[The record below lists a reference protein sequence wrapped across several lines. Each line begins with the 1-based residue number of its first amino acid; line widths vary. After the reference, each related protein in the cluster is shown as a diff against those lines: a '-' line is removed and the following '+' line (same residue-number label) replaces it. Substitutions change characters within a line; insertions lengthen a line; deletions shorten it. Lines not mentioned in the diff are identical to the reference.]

1 VSCLELLPCV
11 GPAGRRRSS
20 QETTI
25 NLSTSYDFGR
35 NGRAY
40 RETDAERADLEAVIM
55 DLIEGQYNDPVR
67 VVGFNT
73 AEGWSQDVSEDVAQE
88 VRHRCDLQRRDV
100 PECLQ
105 AFTDRYEGR
114 YRDVQLPL
122 PIRMG

>member
-1 VSCLELLPCV
+1 MS
-11 GPAGRRRSS
+11 
-20 QETTI
+20 
-25 NLSTSYDFGR
+25 
-35 NGRAY
+35 
-40 RETDAERADLEAVIM
+40 ETDFSTDQYSKSLFVIEVDGTPTVIFKNKRHAEAELICQTWKNNHWEQL
-55 DLIEGQYNDPVR
+55 LIEGR
-67 VVGFNT
+67 GKL
-73 AEGWSQDVSEDVAQE
+73 VSEDVAQE